1 MTKTNE
7 KSHPII
13 DQGEIEIIETQQAM
27 QEDISEIDSARRKK
41 IGREVALKIVEKYLD
56 GQEYNQGRITAE
68 VRIYLERISQDYIAV
83 GRRLLVVKQVEGHGN
98 YMKWLKANFP
108 LSPRSAQ
115 RFTQIALALERRP
128 DLAPLAKA
136 GVSKALVLLDLPDEY
151 LDEAE
156 LEGTIDGRSL
166 DEFDTMTRKEV
177 IETARKLKRDRD
189 RQVENIVAEETKGL
203 KAENEALIAE
213 NKRLKTFEPSE
224 SLTPEQFLEQIQR
237 LQSAAMV
244 AVHIAEEFVYDEKMV
259 EELSGDIQTQ
269 AKIEFNVDLV
279 RKAIRD
285 FDRQWNDTFNP
296 VDL

>member
-1 MTKTNE
+1 
-7 KSHPII
+7 
-13 DQGEIEIIETQQAM
+13 
-27 QEDISEIDSARRKK
+27 
-41 IGREVALKIVEKYLD
+41 
-56 GQEYNQGRITAE
+56 
-68 VRIYLERISQDYIAV
+68 
-83 GRRLLVVKQVEGHGN
+83 
-98 YMKWLKANFP
+98 MKWLKANFP

-213 NKRLKTFEPSE
+213 NKRLKQFEPSE

-237 LQSAAMV
+237 LQSAALV